1 MSSNTKINQMKLKML
16 EIEKEIKKI
25 EIQDIDKKKISIEHN
40 FKIINDVL
48 NEKKTSIENNRYSK
62 SFPLERHD
70 DQQLIIRLEALI
82 NILNILDKRIKNLE
96 QK

>member
-16 EIEKEIKKI
+16 EIEKQIKEI
-25 EIQDIDKKKISIEHN
+25 EIQEIDKKKISIEHN

-48 NEKKTSIENNRYSK
+48 NEKKTNIKENPSK
-62 SFPLERHD
+62 SFTKRRN
-70 DQQLIIRLEALI
+70 DQHLITRLEAII
-82 NILNILDKRIKNLE
+82 NILNILDKRIKKLE

>member
-25 EIQDIDKKKISIEHN
+25 EIQEIDKKKISIEHN

-48 NEKKTSIENNRYSK
+48 NEKKLVLK
-62 SFPLERHD
+62 
-70 DQQLIIRLEALI
+70 IIDI
-82 NILNILDKRIKNLE
+82 VNHSH
-96 QK
+96 

>member
-62 SFPLERHD
+62 SFPLARHD
-70 DQQLIIRLEALI
+70 DQQLVIRLEALI
-82 NILNILDKRIKNLE
+82 NILNILDKRIKKLE
-96 QK
+96 KK

>member
-1 MSSNTKINQMKLKML
+1 MSSNIKINQMKLKML

-48 NEKKTSIENNRYSK
+48 NEKKNSIENNRYSQ
-62 SFPLERHD
+62 SFPLARHD
-70 DQQLIIRLEALI
+70 DQQLVIRLEALI
-82 NILNILDKRIKNLE
+82 NILNILDKRLKKLE

>member
-1 MSSNTKINQMKLKML
+1 MSSNIKINQMKLKML

-48 NEKKTSIENNRYSK
+48 NEKKTNIKVNPSK
-62 SFPLERHD
+62 SFTKRRD
-70 DQQLIIRLEALI
+70 DQIFITRLEAII
-82 NILNILDKRIKNLE
+82 NILNILDKRIKKLE

>member
-48 NEKKTSIENNRYSK
+48 NEKKTNIKVNPSK
-62 SFPLERHD
+62 SFTKRRD
-70 DQQLIIRLEALI
+70 DQIFITRLEAII
-82 NILNILDKRIKNLE
+82 NILNILDKRIKKLE